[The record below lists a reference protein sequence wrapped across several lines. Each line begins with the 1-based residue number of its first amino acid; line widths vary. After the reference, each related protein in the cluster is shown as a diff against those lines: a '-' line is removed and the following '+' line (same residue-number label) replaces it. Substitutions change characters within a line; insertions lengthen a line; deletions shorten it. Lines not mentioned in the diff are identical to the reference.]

1 MVLIASKQ
9 GRDAKSLCS
18 TMQQVVAR
26 TKSWPGFPDLG
37 NATVV
42 FKTIQKDFEQHDK
55 KSGVPK
61 ETANKKHISCV
72 KCTYIVCVLA
82 TSFTISNSQLLKR
95 GRKEEKVN

>member
-26 TKSWPGFPDLG
+26 RKSWPGFPGLG

-55 KSGVPK
+55 KRGVPK
-61 ETANKKHISCV
+61 ETANEKHISCV